1 MLKKQKNIPSQK
13 TTTMNNNKPAL
24 QVSALCNGT
33 VIDHIPADKLFAVV
47 NLLDIPSMQSNVTIG
62 NNLDSKKLG
71 KKGLIKVADKYFT
84 DEEVN
89 RISLVAP
96 NVVLN
101 IIKDYKVVE
110 KREVQMPD
118 DFHNIVKCS
127 NPNCITN
134 NEPMATLFHLVDRE
148 KGTLKCH
155 YCEKEKNVKKTELL

>member
-1 MLKKQKNIPSQK
+1 MSEKKL
-13 TTTMNNNKPAL
+13 AL

-47 NLLDIPSMQSNVTIG
+47 NLLNIPDMETNVTIG

-71 KKGLIKVADKYFT
+71 KKGLIKIADKFFT
-84 DEEVN
+84 DDEVN

-101 IIKDYKVVE
+101 TIRNYQVVD
-110 KREVQMPD
+110 KREVKMPD
-118 DFHNIVKCS
+118 NLQNIVKCS

-134 NEPMATLFHLVDRE
+134 NEPMDTLFHLVNRKE
-148 KGTLKCH
+148 GTLKCH
-155 YCEKEKNVKKTELL
+155 YCEKEKNVKEIELL